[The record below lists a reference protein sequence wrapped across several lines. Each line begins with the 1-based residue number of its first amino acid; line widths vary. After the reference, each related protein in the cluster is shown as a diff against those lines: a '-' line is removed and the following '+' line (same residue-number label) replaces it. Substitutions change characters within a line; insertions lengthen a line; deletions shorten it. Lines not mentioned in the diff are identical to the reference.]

1 MSVNPPEDKSAVY
14 SALAR
19 LVMGALLIGLWSF
32 IVIYIAQHTPKDPE
46 NVGNL
51 ALLVAGIQSAYAG
64 IGAVHLVNRTKVDW
78 EITAIKA
85 LAAGACLGMLGYLV
99 YLGFAQ
105 MSVFVADILV
115 ALTALN
121 IVNPKNVSDSKS
133 GEAT

>member
-1 MSVNPPEDKSAVY
+1 MSLKPPEDKNAVY

-19 LVMGALLIGLWSF
+19 LLLGAALIGLWAF
-32 IVIYIAQHTPKDPE
+32 IVIYIAQHTPKNPE
-46 NVGNL
+46 NLGNI

-85 LAAGACLGMLGYLV
+85 IAAGACLAMLGYLV

-121 IVNPKNVSDSKS
+121 IVNPKNVSSTKS
-133 GEAT
+133 GE